1 MLTGIIFVSIPV
13 LAYAQTI
20 SYKDAIMVIGANV
33 AAKIDKNDIVA
44 IAGFQS
50 ATPQFTN
57 RVIDDLTNLL
67 VDGKVRIV
75 DRQNLDKIHDEQ
87 NYQLSGYVD
96 DDSAVS
102 IGHELGA
109 TAIISVCL

>member
-1 MLTGIIFVSIPV
+1 MLV
-13 LAYAQTI
+13 
-20 SYKDAIMVIGANV
+20 
-33 AAKIDKNDIVA
+33 
-44 IAGFQS
+44 
-50 ATPQFTN
+50 N
-57 RVIDDLTNLL
+57 RS
-67 VDGKVRIV
+67 VRVV

-109 TAIISVCL
+109 TTIIIGTGENMTDYYRFNYRLLSVETAEILMQSSVNVKTAYPLD